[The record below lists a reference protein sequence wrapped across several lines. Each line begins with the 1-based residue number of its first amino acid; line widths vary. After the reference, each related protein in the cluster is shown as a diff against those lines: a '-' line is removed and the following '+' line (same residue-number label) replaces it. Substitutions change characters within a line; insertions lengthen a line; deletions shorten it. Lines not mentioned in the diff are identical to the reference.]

1 MNRPTWNNFI
11 GKNFDD
17 NRYAMEALARLLF
30 RTRYG
35 MGDSL
40 PYFKNHAGNETEP
53 ICVNGEVIGFQSK
66 FFEDGRIDAAQILH
80 SLETVCDKYPN
91 QDRYIIYTNGEFG
104 NPQKGHKR
112 PVGWERIEQKAAENN
127 IIIEWVFRDNVLDLV
142 QENELAYNI
151 FFNPKSHLHHL
162 QKHVDEHNTVELKCI
177 NNKFYIGNKPF
188 SFDRTN
194 YVSKVSDCII
204 KNKSLI
210 ITGESG
216 SGKSAIVKTYL
227 ESISN
232 KPDYSILVLNATSFS
247 VNNVNDI
254 FNLHDTYSLAD
265 YSSYFEG
272 FTKKIII
279 IDSAEKLLDIDN
291 VSPIRIFVEHL
302 KNRGWLFLFTCKENS
317 ITELTDKI
325 AIEYDI
331 DFESITIEP
340 EEESYIV
347 DFAKEHNIHLPQDS
361 KLLREI
367 RIPFYFARY
376 SELSISDGLN
386 PDSFKE
392 KVWKLKVCGNGNRA
406 NQIKRELCLLDI
418 VGYLQNSYT
427 YIIPYENVDI
437 NVASSLVEADILGE
451 YPYRG
456 FYIRHDIYADW
467 ALEIIIKK
475 KMAEGTDL
483 SSFFADGASV
493 QFINAFKRFFIN
505 ELNHNHN
512 LYEDVCNIPF
522 NAVISARWKKAI
534 YECIGRS
541 DNYAQDWFYIHQDG
555 LKADNYQRFNEF
567 VDTLVVTCQYVE
579 QYFTFEG
586 KDYPIMK
593 PTGSGWH
600 SAVEF
605 IWTNKD
611 TYYFEN
617 LQTTQKLISNFSGF
631 KKADSEVI
639 KHAGFLALHIFDV
652 MAESRKNGQD
662 CWFGG
667 GENLW
672 AEIVCRYGIPLKNEL
687 SDRFNQIVLNKWVS
701 HKNPYAELIDYLL
714 KRAKTFTLFP
724 ICLSC
729 RKEMLDLLALFWVEQ
744 KLDEDSW
751 RSHHMRGV
759 DYAFGLNLD
768 FEGVD
773 AYFPSSAYQTPIYT
787 LLSAEEMLSIKNN
800 SVLKF
805 IIEFVDSRVRIFQ
818 NRGFANATIDTI
830 NVTLCNG
837 SQHEVI
843 VSECL
848 WNLYRGTSGLTMPH
862 IMECLHMALEKHLL
876 ELAGKKGNK
885 EYVSNKLWYILENSH
900 SCSLYSIVASIA
912 TAYSSDY
919 LEQLLFLMQNI
930 KFLQLDLMRY
940 TREFHVRSIEFAY
953 YHHKDLLR
961 ERRESNALTH
971 RSEHLEQ
978 LLLKLQ
984 VILEK
989 SDNKD
994 LLDRVYKIV
1003 DNLKEQVSKMHD
1015 TEKALAKYIILR
1027 VDARS
1032 MQQNEVQAEDGA
1044 RGIEY
1049 STVLTPEME
1058 KEQIQLKKN
1067 NQELLKGISLRQWI
1081 DYRYKHNFED
1091 AAKYPYDKDL
1101 KLVFKTIRD
1110 IRQQLEKRA
1119 EGFSLL
1125 MGDQYLPFTASA
1137 VLLIQFG
1144 DQLDTDEKDECKL
1157 YLNEALKEPNFLM
1170 NSTLSGLE
1178 ICLNAIPSLLEDDSS
1193 IGKVTEYLV
1202 TYSLIK
1208 RENYSTRPCDI
1219 IYSLIKKSELW
1230 TLKPNVMTIAI
1241 EKFKNAIGVED
1252 YKYINYEQAESLLCL
1267 LTPNT
1272 IRRDLGLLCI
1282 EKMAEFWK
1290 PKDRHHNSRSL
1301 GSFDAAYLIA
1311 DYWLYSPKE
1320 EIPSLVKAYK
1330 PYINGDLS
1338 HDNLVSSIVYE
1349 CAQNGL
1355 YENFWLIWNELYDG
1369 MVNNTNFYYN
1379 SSSINSFLINPDSL
1393 VENPGDWFRIEKK
1406 DIIHFERV
1414 ARDFGSHP
1422 SVIYSISKVF
1432 STIGKKYQMEV
1443 LPIINSIVKQK
1454 IYHFEDSLQSNTIYY
1469 LEDIISNVF
1478 PAYLDKRKQNAVLNE
1493 YMVNILEFMQKYNST
1508 KASGLLNQI

>member
-30 RTRYG
+30 RTKYG
-35 MGDSL
+35 IGDSL

-53 ICVNGEVIGFQSK
+53 ICMNGEIIGFQSK
-66 FFEDGRIDAAQILH
+66 FFENGKIDANQILH

-91 QDRYIIYTNGEFG
+91 QNRYIIYTNGEFG
-104 NPQKGHKR
+104 NPQKGHTR

-127 IIIEWVFRDNVLDLV
+127 IIIEWVFRDNILDLV

-151 FFNPKSHLHHL
+151 FFNPLSHLNHL
-162 QKHVDEHNTVELKCI
+162 QEHVDEHNTIELKGI
-177 NNKFYIGNKPF
+177 SNNFYVGSRSY
-188 SFDRTN
+188 SFDRTH
-194 YVSKVSDCII
+194 YVAKVSDCIANN
-204 KNKSLI
+204 KNLVIS
-210 ITGESG
+210 GESG
-216 SGKSAIVKTYL
+216 SGKSAIVKTYC
-227 ESISN
+227 ESITD
-232 KPDYSILVLNATSFS
+232 KLDYSVFVLNATSLS

-254 FNLHDTYSLAD
+254 FNLHETYSLAD
-265 YSSYFEG
+265 FSSYFEG
-272 FTKKIII
+272 FSKKIII
-279 IDSAEKLLDIDN
+279 VDSAEKLLDIEN
-291 VSPIRIFVEHL
+291 SCSARLFVDHL
-302 KNRGWLFLFTCKENS
+302 KNRGWIFIFTCKENS
-317 ITELTDKI
+317 ITELTEKLTT
-325 AIEYDI
+325 EYVI
-331 DFESITIEP
+331 DFESITVEP

-347 DFAKEHNIHLPQDS
+347 DFSNEHNIHLPQDP

-376 SELSISDGLN
+376 SELSITGGLD

-406 NQIKRELCLLDI
+406 SQIKRELCLLDV
-418 VGYLQNSYT
+418 VGYLQASNT
-427 YIIPYENVDI
+427 YIIPYEKVDI
-437 NVASSLVEADILGE
+437 DVASSLAEADILGE
-451 YPYRG
+451 YPHKG
-456 FYIRHDIYADW
+456 FYIKHDIYSDW
-467 ALEIIIKK
+467 ALDAIVKK
-475 KMAEGTDL
+475 KIAEISDL
-483 SSFFADGASV
+483 HSFFEEDVSI
-493 QFINAFKRFFIN
+493 QYINAFKRFFLNEIN
-505 ELNHNHN
+505 NNSKQFE
-512 LYEDVCNIPF
+512 EVCNFPF
-522 NAVISARWKKAI
+522 DTVISARWKKAI
-534 YECIGRS
+534 YECIGQS
-541 DNYAQDWFYIHQDG
+541 NKYAQNWFQIHHNE
-555 LKADNYQRFNEF
+555 LTADNYQHFNEF

-579 QYFTFEG
+579 QYFSFEG

-631 KKADSEVI
+631 KKANPEVM
-639 KHAGFLALHIFDV
+639 KHAGILALHIFDV
-652 MAESRKNGQD
+652 MAESRKKGENF
-662 CWFGG
+662 WFGG
-667 GENLW
+667 GENRW
-672 AEIVCRYGIPLKNEL
+672 AEIVCQYGLFLKDEL
-687 SDRFNQIVLNKWVS
+687 AERFNQIIQNKWVS
-701 HKNPYAELIDYLL
+701 HRDPYAELIDYIL
-714 KRAKTFTLFP
+714 KKAKTFTLLP
-724 ICLSC
+724 ICMSC
-729 RKEMLDLLALFWVEQ
+729 EKEMLELLGLFWVEQ
-744 KLDEDSW
+744 KSDEKSCH
-751 RSHHMRGV
+751 SYYMRGA

-768 FEGVD
+768 FEGVC
-773 AYFPSSAYQTPIYT
+773 AYFPSSAYQTPIYM
-787 LLSAEEMLSIKNN
+787 LLRSEEILSAKDD
-800 SVLKF
+800 SVVKF
-805 IIEFVDSRVRIFQ
+805 IIEFVDNRVYIFQ
-818 NRGFANATIDTI
+818 DRGFANAPINTI
-830 NVTLCNG
+830 NVTLRNG
-837 SQHEVI
+837 IQHEVV

-848 WNLYRGTSGLTMPH
+848 WNLYRGSSGLAMPH
-862 IMECLHMALEKHLL
+862 IMECIHMALEKHLL
-876 ELAGKKGNK
+876 DLAGKKGNK

-912 TAYSSDY
+912 TAYSVDY
-919 LEQLLFLMQNI
+919 FEQLLFLMQNV
-930 KFLQLDLMRY
+930 KFLQLDLMRH
-940 TREFHVRSIEFAY
+940 TREFDLRSMEFAY

-994 LLDRVYKIV
+994 LLDRVYSIV
-1003 DNLKEQVSKMHD
+1003 DNLKEQVSKMD
-1015 TEKALAKYIILR
+1015 DNDKALAKYVILR
-1027 VDARS
+1027 IDARS
-1032 MQQNEVQAEDGA
+1032 MRQREVQTEDGKH
-1044 RGIEY
+1044 GIEY

-1058 KEQIQLKKN
+1058 NEQIQLEKN
-1067 NQELLKGISLRQWI
+1067 NQEMLKGLKLRQWI
-1081 DYRYKHNFED
+1081 DYRYKHDFES
-1091 AAKYPYDKDL
+1091 AAKYPFNKDL
-1101 KLVFKTIRD
+1101 KLVFNIIRE
-1110 IRQQLEKRA
+1110 IKLEAKI
-1119 EGFSLL
+1119 EGYNQL
-1125 MGDQYLPFTASA
+1125 MGNQYLPFSASA
-1137 VLLIQFG
+1137 ILLTQFG
-1144 DQLDTDEKDECKL
+1144 DQLDTDEKEECKL
-1157 YLNEALKEPNFLM
+1157 YLNEALKEPNILM
-1170 NSTLSGLE
+1170 SSTLSGLE

-1193 IGKVTEYLV
+1193 IGKVAEYLV

-1208 RENYSTRPCDI
+1208 RQNYSARPCDI
-1219 IYSLIKKSELW
+1219 IYSFTKKSALW
-1230 TLKPNVMTIAI
+1230 TLNPSVMTIAI

-1252 YKYINYEQAESLLCL
+1252 FKSINYEQAESLLCL

-1272 IRRDLGLLCI
+1272 KRRDLGLLCI

-1290 PKDRHHNSRSL
+1290 PKDRQHYSRSL

-1355 YENFWLIWNELYDG
+1355 YENFWLIWEELYDG

-1406 DIIHFERV
+1406 DIINFERV

-1432 STIGKKYQMEV
+1432 STIGKKYQIEV
-1443 LPIINSIVKQK
+1443 LPIINTIVKQK
-1454 IYHFEDSLQSNTIYY
+1454 IYHFENNLQSNTIYY
-1469 LEDIISNVF
+1469 LEDIVSNIF
-1478 PAYLDKRKQNAVLNE
+1478 PAFLDKRKQNAVLNE

-1508 KASGLLNQI
+1508 KASSLLNQI